1 MSELMDKAKQMI
13 DDFCK
18 SKGIDPATIYNPDKK
33 LWSLQRGS
41 APVQVMLLSVPVGD
55 NTIREFLQAAAPI
68 IKVPKGKELDF
79 YRRLLE
85 LNDVKLGVKLSIQ
98 SGTDQVWALY
108 ERDLIG
114 MDYTELETCLEDLGY
129 WADEFDDLLRNE
141 FAG

>member
-18 SKGIDPATIYNPDKK
+18 SKGVDPTTIYNPDKK

-55 NTIREFLQAAAPI
+55 NIIREFLQAAAPI

>member
-1 MSELMDKAKQMI
+1 MSELIAKAKKMV
-13 DDFCK
+13 DEFCK
-18 SKGIDPATIYNPDKK
+18 TKGVDPATIYNAEKQ

-41 APVQVMLLSVPVGD
+41 APVQVMLLSIPVGEKE
-55 NTIREFLQAAAPI
+55 IREYLQVAAPI

-79 YRRLLE
+79 YRKLLE

-98 SGTDQVWALY
+98 SGTDQVWALA

-114 MDYTELETCLEDLGY
+114 MDYAEMETCLEDLGY
-129 WADEFDDLLRNE
+129 WADLFDDMLREE